1 MKRTRRRRRSQAEWQ
16 QLLDEQKSSGLSQEE
31 FCIQRSISQK
41 RFTHWKRRL
50 QKAKSSPP
58 DNHWLELPG
67 VPAMRSSGWEI
78 ELDLGQGLRLRLRQ
92 P

>member
-1 MKRTRRRRRSQAEWQ
+1 MKHTRRSRHSQAEWQ
-16 QLLDEQKSSGLSQEE
+16 KLVDEQKASELSQGE

-41 RFTHWKRRL
+41 RFAHWKRRL
-50 QKAKSSPP
+50 QKAQSNPP
-58 DNHWLELPG
+58 DDNWLELPS
-67 VPAMRSSGWEI
+67 VPAMPSSGWEI